1 MGHVSDSAAQLN
13 AFYTVWNTFGSLPEE
28 FDSSLFA
35 DLPSSFG
42 KALQGNVYYP
52 LRPELIESTYYQY
65 RATKVRFSLSFL
77 FFFVIFYH
85 RIPPGFKQGKTSLI
99 RLRQTAPLTVALQV

>member
-13 AFYTVWNTFGSLPEE
+13 AFYTVWNSFGSLPEE
-28 FDSSLFA
+28 FDSSLFV

-42 KALQGNVYYP
+42 KSLQGNVYYP

-65 RATKVRFSLSFL
+65 RATKV
-77 FFFVIFYH
+77 
-85 RIPPGFKQGKTSLI
+85 
-99 RLRQTAPLTVALQV
+99 